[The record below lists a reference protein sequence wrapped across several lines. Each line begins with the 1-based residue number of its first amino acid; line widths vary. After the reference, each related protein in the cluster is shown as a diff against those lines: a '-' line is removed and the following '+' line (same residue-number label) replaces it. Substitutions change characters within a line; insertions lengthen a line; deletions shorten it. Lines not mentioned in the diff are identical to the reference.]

1 MSPLL
6 EAVRKRARTAG
17 GRISAVVLDAD
28 GSEVLAISPDEPLR
42 AASVIKLPLVMTV
55 FLGRREGIDLDERVA
70 IGTRVAGSG
79 VLSHLPGV
87 ADMTLRDLAA
97 IALTV
102 SDNTAANR
110 LIDRVG
116 IERVNERLDEWG
128 CPTTRLRRAMYDLE
142 AKARG
147 LDNVMSARETASLLR
162 RVLAG
167 ANEGDARLA
176 ELFALLS
183 WNSDR
188 TRLGR
193 YLPSG
198 VALAHKDGWDTA
210 PRIDN
215 DAGIVRAAAAAG
227 SPPAD
232 PGPGV
237 IAVGL
242 TNDVDT
248 REARS
253 FLGLLGL
260 AAAEIAG
267 ADIGT
272 LPSEVTRSA

>member
-1 MSPLL
+1 MGPLIG
-6 EAVRKRARTAG
+6 AVRERARTAG
-17 GRISAVVLDAD
+17 GRISAVVLDAG
-28 GSEVLAISPDEPLR
+28 GSEVLAISPDEPMR
-42 AASVIKLPLVMTV
+42 AASVIKLPLVMTL
-55 FLGRREGIDLDERVA
+55 FLGSGEGIDLEERVA
-70 IGTRVAGSG
+70 VGTRVAGSG

-97 IALTV
+97 ITLTV

-110 LIDRVG
+110 IIDSVG
-116 IERVNERLDEWG
+116 IDRVNERLDEWG
-128 CPTTRLRRAMYDLE
+128 CATTRLRRAMYDLE
-142 AKARG
+142 ARARG
-147 LDNVMSARETASLLR
+147 LENVMSARETASLLR
-162 RVLAG
+162 RVLEG
-167 ANEGDARLA
+167 ANAGDGGLAR
-176 ELFALLS
+176 LFALLS

-193 YLPSG
+193 YLPAG

-215 DAGIVRAAAAAG
+215 DAGIVRAAAAG
-227 SPPAD
+227 SPPEA
-232 PGPGV
+232 PGSGV
-237 IAVGL
+237 VVVGF

-267 ADIGT
+267 ADIGP
-272 LPSEVTRSA
+272 LPPEVAGSA

>member
-1 MSPLL
+1 MSLTDAL
-6 EAVRKRARTAG
+6 RERAQNAG
-17 GRISAVVLDAD
+17 GRISAIVLKAD
-28 GSEVLAISPDEPLR
+28 GTGSFAISPDEPMR
-42 AASVIKLPLVMTV
+42 AASVIKLPLVMT
-55 FLGRREGIDLDERVA
+55 LYLEGLDLEERVA
-70 IGTRVAGSG
+70 VGPRVAGSG
-79 VLSHLPGV
+79 VLGHLGGV
-87 ADMTLRDLAA
+87 TDMALRDLAA
-97 IALTV
+97 LTLTV

-128 CPTTRLRRAMYDLE
+128 CRTTRLRRAMYDLE

-147 LDNVMSARETASLLR
+147 AENVMSARETASLLR
-162 RVLAG
+162 RVLEG
-167 ANEGDARLA
+167 ANAGDAALG
-176 ELFALLS
+176 EVFALLS

-215 DAGIVRAAAAAG
+215 DAGIVRAAAAG
-227 SPPAD
+227 SPPGA

-237 IAVGL
+237 VVVGFSS
-242 TNDVDT
+242 DVET

-253 FLGLLGL
+253 VLGLLGL
-260 AAAEIAG
+260 VAAEAAG

-272 LPSEVTRSA
+272 LPPEVARTA

>member
-1 MSPLL
+1 MTRLL
-6 EAVRKRARTAG
+6 DLFRTRSARAG
-17 GRISAVVLDAD
+17 GRVSAVILDAG
-28 GSEVLAISPDEPLR
+28 GSEVLAILPDEPMR
-42 AASVIKLPLVMTV
+42 AASVIKLPLVMTL
-55 FLGRREGIDLDERVA
+55 FLQEGLDLDERVA

-79 VLSHLPGV
+79 VLSHLPDV

-97 IALTV
+97 ITLTV

-116 IERVNERLDEWG
+116 IERVNGRLDEWG
-128 CPTTRLRRAMYDLE
+128 CGTTRLRRAMYDLE
-142 AKARG
+142 ARARG
-147 LDNVMSARETASLLR
+147 LENVMSARETASLLR
-162 RVLAG
+162 RVLDG
-167 ANEGDARLA
+167 ANEGDAALA
-176 ELFALLS
+176 RLFALLS

-188 TRLGR
+188 SRLGR

-198 VALAHKDGWDTA
+198 VALAHKDGWDTT

-215 DAGIVRAAAAAG
+215 DAAIMRASAAG
-227 SPPAD
+227 SPPTA

-237 IAVGL
+237 VVVGF

-253 FLGLLGL
+253 LLGLLGL

-272 LPSEVTRSA
+272 LPSEVAGSA

>member
-1 MSPLL
+1 MTRLL
-6 EAVRKRARTAG
+6 DLFRARSASAD
-17 GRISAVVLDAD
+17 GRVSAVVLDAD
-28 GSEVLAISPDEPLR
+28 GSEMLASLPDVPMR
-42 AASVIKLPLVMTV
+42 AASVIKLPLVMTL
-55 FLGRREGIDLDERVA
+55 FLGSREGIDLDEPVA
-70 IGTRVAGSG
+70 VGPRVAGSG

-116 IERVNERLDEWG
+116 IERVNERLEEWG
-128 CPTTRLRRAMYDLE
+128 CATTRLRRAMYDLE

-147 LDNVMSARETASLLR
+147 LENVMSARETASLLR
-162 RVLAG
+162 RVLEG
-167 ANEGDARLA
+167 ANGGDATLA
-176 ELFALLS
+176 DLFALLS

-215 DAGIVRAAAAAG
+215 DAGIVRAAAAG
-227 SPPAD
+227 SPPAA

-237 IAVGL
+237 VVVGF

-253 FLGLLGL
+253 LLGLLGL

-272 LPSEVTRSA
+272 LPSEVAGSA